1 MAARVSLIAL
11 WMLLTVPMAGAE
23 PAVQQPAVERVENGI
38 FIRGG
43 STVIDVGGPCP
54 GGCPRDQT
62 CRQQCDDQPC
72 TTDAPAGAE
81 CSTCTWRC
89 MP

>member
-11 WMLLTVPMAGAE
+11 WMLLSVPMAGTE

-43 STVIDVGGPCP
+43 ST
-54 GGCPRDQT
+54 
-62 CRQQCDDQPC
+62 
-72 TTDAPAGAE
+72 
-81 CSTCTWRC
+81 
-89 MP
+89 